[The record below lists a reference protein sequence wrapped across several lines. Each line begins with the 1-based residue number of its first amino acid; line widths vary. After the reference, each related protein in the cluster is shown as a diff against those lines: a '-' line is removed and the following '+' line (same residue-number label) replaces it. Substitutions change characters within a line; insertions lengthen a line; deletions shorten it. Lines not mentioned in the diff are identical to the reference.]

1 MFNSLLIYGLEPTRL
16 LCPWDSPGKNTGMGC
31 CCLLQEIVPNQG
43 SNPRLFCLL
52 HWQAGSLSEVYLQL
66 FPQKVLMDC
75 SVMVMPCLVNSK
87 IPQVQGKDVR
97 RSFSRVKYVVHL
109 LLLLDFNFPKFLVF
123 WIFASQR
130 PAVTREL
137 LWLDLVTLDIDSEI
151 SESAMVNFNTCIE
164 KM

>member
-1 MFNSLLIYGLEPTRL
+1 MF
-16 LCPWDSPGKNTGMGC
+16 
-31 CCLLQEIVPNQG
+31 
-43 SNPRLFCLL
+43 LFCLL
-52 HWQAGSLSEVYLQL
+52 HCQAGSLSEVYLQL

-123 WIFASQR
+123 
-130 PAVTREL
+130 
-137 LWLDLVTLDIDSEI
+137 
-151 SESAMVNFNTCIE
+151 
-164 KM
+164 